1 MKHSVLI
8 ESHYLPCLEYFSLL
22 SSGSQIWIDVSESY
36 VKQSY
41 RNRCYI
47 LGPNKIQALSVP
59 IHRGSGKVPTRDVR
73 IARESQWQNNHW
85 RSLASAYGKAPFFA
99 YFADD
104 IRSILYRPFNYLI
117 ELNLAL
123 LTKCL
128 ELLMWDISVEL
139 WPDTRPYVAEMNI
152 SDHRG
157 KVLTKSRVSENPQF
171 KPIRYT
177 QAFGKD
183 FVPNLSVIDLL
194 FCVGPQAGNIIP
206 RSANER

>member
-1 MKHSVLI
+1 MSRGDQVWL
-8 ESHYLPCLEYFSLL
+8 
-22 SSGSQIWIDVSESY
+22 DVAENY

-47 LGPNKIQALSVP
+47 LGPNKIQTLSVP
-59 IHRGSGKVPTRDVR
+59 IHRGSGKVPTREVR
-73 IARESQWQNNHW
+73 IANESQWKNNHW

-99 YFADD
+99 FFADD
-104 IRSILYRPFNYLI
+104 IRAILYQPFNYLI
-117 ELNLAL
+117 DLNLAL

-128 ELLMWDISVEL
+128 ELLMWDISVSI
-139 WPDTRPYVAEMNI
+139 WPDSMPYATEMNV

-157 KVLTKSRVSENPQF
+157 KISAKKRLSENDQF
-171 KPIRYT
+171 KSIRYI

-183 FVPNLSVIDLL
+183 FVPNLSIIDLL
-194 FCVGPQAGNIIP
+194 FCVGPQAGNIIL